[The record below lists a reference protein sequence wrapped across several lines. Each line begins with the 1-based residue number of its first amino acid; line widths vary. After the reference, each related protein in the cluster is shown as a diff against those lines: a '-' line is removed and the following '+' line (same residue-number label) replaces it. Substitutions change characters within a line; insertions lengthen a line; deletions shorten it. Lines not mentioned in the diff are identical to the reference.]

1 MLDFP
6 SPLRPF
12 IFQLINENNFRQILR
27 FDNAQG
33 GKKKKIFAGC
43 PGQKQPETVKWS
55 QSTAHFIFFLLKYG
69 PRVPEI

>member
-33 GKKKKIFAGC
+33 GKKKKYLQDA
-43 PGQKQPETVKWS
+43 QVKS
-55 QSTAHFIFFLLKYG
+55 NLRQ
-69 PRVPEI
+69 